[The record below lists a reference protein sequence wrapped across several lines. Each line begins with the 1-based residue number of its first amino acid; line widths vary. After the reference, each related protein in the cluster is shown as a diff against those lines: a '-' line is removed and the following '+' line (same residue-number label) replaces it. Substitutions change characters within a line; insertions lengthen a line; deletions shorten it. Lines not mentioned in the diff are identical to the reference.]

1 MATVCGSDDRGR
13 RVIDL
18 YLDDLAAQLA
28 FYGIRG
34 RRAARLRAEAR
45 DHLLELS
52 ADHGEE
58 EAIARFGSPRTLAV
72 EAARAAHPVMLL
84 RSALVFL
91 AALPFFVLP
100 LYAIPENTL
109 PPAPWDARPD
119 YLTWKLYV
127 ANGAFGV
134 AVLAALVAA
143 LAAWQRWRRTTFLA
157 LTVAGSSLA
166 TSVVIGAIGA
176 IQWAQAVPGAGT
188 TLALSL
194 ATSVFLGSV
203 AAASLASAKR
213 VHRLARDLP
222 G

>member
-1 MATVCGSDDRGR
+1 MIER
-13 RVIDL
+13 
-18 YLDDLAAQLA
+18 YLDELAAELA
-28 FYGIRG
+28 RRGIRG

-58 EAIARFGSPRTLAV
+58 EAIARFGPPQALAV
-72 EAARAAHPVMLL
+72 EAARAAHPLMLL
-84 RSALVFL
+84 RSALVFM
-91 AALPFFVLP
+91 AALPLFVLP

-127 ANGAFGV
+127 SDGAFGI
-134 AVLAALVAA
+134 AVLAALVAVA
-143 LAAWQRWRRTTFLA
+143 AAWRRRRRTTLVA

-166 TSVVIGAIGA
+166 ASVAIGAIGA

-194 ATSVFLGSV
+194 GTSAFLGSV
-203 AAASLASAKR
+203 AAASLASAQR

>member
-1 MATVCGSDDRGR
+1 M
-13 RVIDL
+13 IDL
-18 YLDDLAAQLA
+18 YLEDLAAQLA
-28 FYGIRG
+28 FYGVRG

-52 ADHGEE
+52 AEHGDE
-58 EAIARFGSPRTLAV
+58 EAISRFGSPRTLAV

-84 RSALVFL
+84 RSTLVFL
-91 AALPFFVLP
+91 AALPLFVLP
-100 LYAIPENTL
+100 LYGIPENTL
-109 PPAPWDARPD
+109 PPAPWDVRPD

-127 ANGAFGV
+127 ADGAFAV
-134 AVLAALVAA
+134 ALLAALVAVA
-143 LAAWQRWRRTTFLA
+143 AAWRRRRRTTFIA
-157 LTVAGSSLA
+157 LTGAGASLA
-166 TSVVIGAIGA
+166 ASVVIGSIGA

-194 ATSVFLGSV
+194 ATSAILGSV
-203 AAASLASAKR
+203 AAASLASAQR

>member
-1 MATVCGSDDRGR
+1 M
-13 RVIDL
+13 IEL
-18 YLDDLAAQLA
+18 YLDDLAAELA
-28 FYGIRG
+28 FHGIRG

-52 ADHGEE
+52 ADHGDED
-58 EAIARFGSPRTLAV
+58 AIARFGSPRTLAV
-72 EAARAAHPVMLL
+72 EAARAAHPVMLF
-84 RSALVFL
+84 RAALVFL

-127 ANGAFGV
+127 ADGAFVV
-134 AVLAALVAA
+134 ALLAALLAVT
-143 LAAWQRWRRTTFLA
+143 AAWRRRRRTTFVA
-157 LTVAGSSLA
+157 LTLAGGSFA
-166 TSVVIGAIGA
+166 ASVVIGAIGA

-194 ATSVFLGSV
+194 ATSAFLGSV
-203 AAASLASAKR
+203 AAASLASAQR